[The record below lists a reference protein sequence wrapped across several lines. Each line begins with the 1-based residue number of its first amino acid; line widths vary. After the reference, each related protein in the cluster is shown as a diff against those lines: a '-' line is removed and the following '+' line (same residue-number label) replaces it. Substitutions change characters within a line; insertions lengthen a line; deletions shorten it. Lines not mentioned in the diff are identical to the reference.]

1 MMQLMPILKI
11 LWRSKVG
18 PLLVIL
24 QLALTIA
31 ILSNAIFFINSRIE
45 NVNRAL
51 GFTAEPL
58 ATFWVKTESGTQDM
72 ELLVQE
78 DIAHIKSL
86 PGIDEVAPI
95 KSLPFSHAGYS
106 SNFHNQHA
114 DAGNQGRLNIPA
126 GVIETDHRGLEV
138 LQLKLVAGRNFQPQ
152 EVIYYTR
159 ENTPASAQAIISQSV
174 AEQVFPGTSA
184 VGKTLYF
191 AGVIPLTVVGVVEDF
206 LGYFPNLDF
215 AQHNVLVS
223 VIEKG
228 DSVRY
233 VIKGE
238 AENIELLLQAA
249 AEKLRNSDNSRVI
262 GEISTLKKL
271 IDRHYRSDYAMILLL
286 VVVMALL
293 IFINML
299 GIVGI
304 TTFWVNQRRQQIG
317 IRRALG
323 ATRTAILQFFM
334 LENGL
339 LVLISTLLGAFIAF
353 GASHQLVQRYAFDF
367 LPWYYVPLAGCGVLI
382 IALAAASIPARRAAL
397 IPPREAISSR

>member
-1 MMQLMPILKI
+1 MMQLLPVLKI

-18 PLLVIL
+18 PLLVVL

-31 ILSNAIFFINSRIE
+31 IISNAIFFINTRIDNVSRP
-45 NVNRAL
+45 L
-51 GFTAEPL
+51 GFSAASL
-58 ATFWVKTESGTQDM
+58 ATFWAKTDNDNIDM
-72 ELLVQE
+72 EQLVQE
-78 DIAHIKSL
+78 DITQLTSLAGIPAAAPMKS
-86 PGIDEVAPI
+86 V
-95 KSLPFSHAGYS
+95 PFSHSGYS
-106 SNFHNQHA
+106 SGFHNMHA
-114 DAGNQGRLNIPA
+114 SEGDDGRLSISA
-126 GVIETDHRGLEV
+126 GVLETDHRGLDV
-138 LQLKLVAGRNFQPQ
+138 LGLRLVEGRNFQPQ

-159 ENTPASAQAIISQSV
+159 ENTPASAQTIISRSV

-184 VGKTLYF
+184 VGETLYF

-215 AQHNVLVS
+215 ARNNVLIS
-223 VIEKG
+223 VIEKS
-228 DSVRY
+228 DSVHY
-233 VIKGE
+233 VIKGD
-238 AENIELLLQAA
+238 AGRIDALSRQAT
-249 AEKLRNSDNSRVI
+249 EKLRSLDSNRVVDNA
-262 GEISTLKKL
+262 STMTDL
-271 IDRHYRSDYAMILLL
+271 IDKHYRSDYAMILLL

-293 IFINML
+293 VFINML

-323 ATRTAILQFFM
+323 ATRAAIVQFFM

-339 LVLISTLLGAFIAF
+339 LVLMATVLGGFIAF
-353 GASHQLVQRYAFDF
+353 WTSHQLVQRYAFDF
-367 LPWYYVPLAGCGVLI
+367 LPWHYVPIAGAAVLL